1 MKVLKNFGLMTLGA
15 AVGSAITYVLV
26 KNKYERIS
34 REEIESMRNAFEM
47 YHANDSLEECSDEE
61 TDISEEAPEI
71 KPEHPEVDFN
81 VYKQLAGQYDRVNY
95 NGYSEPKKEDEKS
108 MDNNVNNHTI
118 YPIDTAI
125 DNFKPI
131 PDPVYS
137 NISIVS
143 GYNIDEFDEEIITLY
158 FTADGFLVDE
168 EGEIQEPYQ
177 KYVGEEFR
185 NYLREGGSDE
195 IFVHNSTYS
204 VIYDVLRSAKTY
216 DEFLGESPWVIRD
229 ED

>member
-1 MKVLKNFGLMTLGA
+1 MKVLKNFGLLTLGA

-47 YHANDSLEECSDEE
+47 QYGNSLEECSDEE
-61 TDISEEAPEI
+61 TDISEEVPEI

-118 YPIDTAI
+118 YPVDTAI

-158 FTADGFLVDE
+158 FTADGFLVGEDS
-168 EGEIQEPYQ
+168 EIQEPYQ

>member
-1 MKVLKNFGLMTLGA
+1 MKVLKNIGLLTLGA
-15 AVGSAITYVLV
+15 AVGSAVTYFLV
-26 KNKYERIS
+26 KDKYEKIS
-34 REEIESMRNAFEM
+34 RDEIESMRNAFEM
-47 YHANDSLEECSDEE
+47 QNNKHLEDHSVEE
-61 TDISEEAPEI
+61 DDISEDVPEI

-95 NGYSEPKKEDEKS
+95 NGYSEPKKEDKES

-118 YPIDTAI
+118 YPIDTAV
-125 DNFKPI
+125 DNFAPI
-131 PDPVYS
+131 PDPIYS
-137 NISIVS
+137 NISIIS
-143 GYNIDEFDEEIITLY
+143 GYNIDEFDEEIISLY
-158 FTADGFLVDE
+158 FTADGFLLDE
-168 EGEIQEPYQ
+168 DNEIQEPYQ